1 MRPAATAIE
10 ADGLAEFVTLAR
22 GEQRGPA
29 AEHCR
34 EEARTAP
41 PTPSAPP
48 PPSAPPAH
56 KSVRTP
62 PPRLFACLSRSLLTS
77 PSRWTA
83 EPGEHSAGE
92 KQDLAMM
99 TLCDSALS
107 ASATEIDGDS
117 PIVPLGGSAA
127 RTVCSVVRHENIL
140 AEFHV
145 DARLREVRQPRR
157 QKLQSLM
164 D

>member
-22 GEQRGPA
+22 RAQCGPA
-29 AEHCR
+29 AERCR

-48 PPSAPPAH
+48 AH
-56 KSVRTP
+56 ESVRTP
-62 PPRLFACLSRSLLTS
+62 PQRLFACLSRSALTS

-83 EPGEHSAGE
+83 EPREHSAGE
-92 KQDLAMM
+92 KHDLAMM

-107 ASATEIDGDS
+107 AAATEADGDS
-117 PIVPLGGSAA
+117 PIAPLGGSAA
-127 RTVCSVVRHENIL
+127 RKVCSVVRHENIL

-145 DARLREVRQPRR
+145 DARLREVRRPRR